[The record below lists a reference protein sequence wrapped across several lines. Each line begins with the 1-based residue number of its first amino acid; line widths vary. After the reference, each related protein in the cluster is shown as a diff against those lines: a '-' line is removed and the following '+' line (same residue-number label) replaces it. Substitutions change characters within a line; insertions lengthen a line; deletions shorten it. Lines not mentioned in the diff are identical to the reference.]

1 MAAAVAEQHHQ
12 WRMEEGEG
20 EEEEPLKGRQQQKNP
35 TTYAQ
40 VAAME
45 PPSSNGNGSHEP
57 STIEKPPQPIIEEA
71 DEKPVEASDTFHSN
85 GSSDAG
91 TNGGYTVTT
100 TTVILPTEVEGKN
113 KEEVLTVASSSS
125 TVSIREVKQVE
136 EVVLESVYQKPATQE
151 FFCPNCQ
158 SCIQKVILRDR
169 EAELNAAKP
178 AAPSR
183 PQKRFRCADC
193 FAFLIPVGN
202 WIFGRGQDDADY
214 ENLTDQASKV
224 PSTGAVPGQ
233 GKPPSAVPSPA
244 LPVHGKAPL
253 SGSTSEPKPGSSE
266 LAGDE
271 SNGDVSVTSRDPSVT
286 GKSPHQPGND
296 SDKIEVVIRK
306 GEEDSVDVTKHKHKV
321 SIGILGV
328 LITKLPGMRAKQLGE
343 LNQGLLDVIEDD
355 EQTAGTQLPVSSPT
369 TSFYPREAPV
379 PVPGT
384 SGVNIGTS
392 QQPTIRPPRAAREW
406 DILKSIVY
414 GGLAELITSLS
425 IVTSAASADTE
436 TPKILAIGV
445 ANLIGG
451 IFILTTNIW
460 DLRCEQPRKLI
471 NSIEAHD
478 DQAGAEVDR
487 YCDNLG
493 KRTNFKRHTFFAVL
507 SFLVFGLI
515 PPVVYGFSFKETD
528 DRDYKIAASA
538 AVSLVCVF
546 LLAIGKAHVQKPP
559 RTYLKSVAFYV
570 TAGVMASGVSFLAGE
585 LFKKVMDDLGTF
597 APPVGE
603 APPAANWVTY

>member
-306 GEEDSVDVTKHKHKV
+306 GEEDSVDVTKHKHK
-321 SIGILGV
+321 G
-328 LITKLPGMRAKQLGE
+328 
-343 LNQGLLDVIEDD
+343 
-355 EQTAGTQLPVSSPT
+355 
-369 TSFYPREAPV
+369 EAPV